1 VTHQELVRGAALSG
15 AGYPARSTGAVGT
28 LPNPGAAWDQS
39 GAMWPQGVEPATQ
52 VDRGL
57 THELA
62 VIVLTQS
69 DRPAELAC
77 AIESVRAQ
85 QQVDT
90 QLVLV
95 VNGAPPPQFDGV
107 DRLIVLPQN
116 VGIPSGRNIGARV
129 ADAKLIMFLDDD
141 AQLLNHG
148 LLAEVVK
155 RFDADP
161 ELGAMS
167 IHLVDEQGQTQQRHI
182 PRLGS
187 GSADRSGAVTHFVGA
202 ACVVRADA
210 FHGVEGFDP
219 RFVYAMEES
228 DLAWRL
234 LDAGWSIWYSADLKA
249 FHPRTAPSRHRG
261 YALMTAR
268 NRVWMAW
275 RSLPAPLLAGYLL
288 TWTAAAILRGA
299 PLKDVLAGYREASS
313 ALPPRR
319 PMRWGTVA
327 RMTMLGRPPVV

>member
-1 VTHQELVRGAALSG
+1 VTQQELLRGAARGGPDS
-15 AGYPARSTGAVGT
+15 PARSVLA
-28 LPNPGAAWDQS
+28 LAPPAAEAPS
-39 GAMWPQGVEPATQ
+39 RTQ
-52 VDRGL
+52 VRL
-57 THELA
+57 ATHELA
-62 VIVLTQS
+62 VVVLTQS

-77 AIESVRAQ
+77 AIESVQAQ
-85 QQVDT
+85 QHVDV

-95 VNGAPPPQFDGV
+95 VNGAAPPQVDGV
-107 DRLIVLPQN
+107 DRLLVLPEN
-116 VGIPSGRNIGARV
+116 VGIPRGRNIGAGM
-129 ADAKLIMFLDDD
+129 ADARLIMFLDDD
-141 AQLLNHG
+141 AQLLHPG
-148 LLAEVVK
+148 LLAEVVR

-161 ELGAMS
+161 GLGAMS
-167 IHLVDEQGQTQQRHI
+167 IHLVDQQGQTQQRHI

-210 FHGVEGFDP
+210 FYGVGGFDP
-219 RFVYAMEES
+219 LFVYAMEES
-228 DLAWRL
+228 DLSWRL
-234 LDAGWSIWYSADLKA
+234 MDAGWSIWYSADLKA
-249 FHPRTAPSRHRG
+249 FHPRTTPSRHRG

-288 TWTAAAILRGA
+288 TWTAAAVLHGA

-313 ALPPRR
+313 ALPARR

-327 RMTMLGRPPVV
+327 KMTKLGRPPVA